1 MLIFASKFEVSYT
14 IICLYRPDPS
24 RNRQCP
30 RQQSNINFRYVSN
43 FAPYPQN
50 RVHRNDFSREG
61 VTFNNAKR
69 MQEKYDKRN
78 KKNLELFKSKL
89 QEHIQSPNP
98 QRIHKTILL

>member
-1 MLIFASKFEVSYT
+1 
-14 IICLYRPDPS
+14 
-24 RNRQCP
+24 
-30 RQQSNINFRYVSN
+30 
-43 FAPYPQN
+43 
-50 RVHRNDFSREG
+50 
-61 VTFNNAKR
+61 